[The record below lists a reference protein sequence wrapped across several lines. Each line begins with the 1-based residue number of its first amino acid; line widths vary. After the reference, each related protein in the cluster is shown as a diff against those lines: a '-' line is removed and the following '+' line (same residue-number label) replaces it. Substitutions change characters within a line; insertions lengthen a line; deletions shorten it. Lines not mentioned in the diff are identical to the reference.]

1 MITNVIAVAWRAQ
14 QQPHPSGVPTMNG
27 DEWQG
32 DKNPISDREKRNT
45 ATRDLWVQSQV
56 HLANVPPL
64 PYPFP
69 IVVNHGQKRRGGE
82 RPAPGAVR
90 AAPLLLPHGRPA
102 VRGERAGGEGRSPH
116 GAAVRRRRRWS
127 GATTARRGVP
137 MRPSAMDLDVAPA
150 TTSAARR
157 WPDRSTPDGAAAQ
170 RPSCLLLL
178 QRARAQGSG
187 GGGAGGE
194 GRRWARCAGG
204 GATWT
209 VEAA

>member
-1 MITNVIAVAWRAQ
+1 MNRRRTAGRRKPILDRKRKNIA
-14 QQPHPSGVPTMNG
+14 
-27 DEWQG
+27 
-32 DKNPISDREKRNT
+32 
-45 ATRDLWVQSQV
+45 ATGEPRVQARV

-102 VRGERAGGEGRSPH
+102 VRGERAGREGWSPH

-157 WPDRSTPDGAAAQ
+157 LAQPQYPRRCGSSAPPVLPPAAA
-170 RPSCLLLL
+170 RPR
-178 QRARAQGSG
+178 QAAVVAAQGER
-187 GGGAGGE
+187 GGAGPDARE
-194 GRRWARCAGG
+194 GGDVDGG
-204 GATWT
+204 GSLRRSNRPWGGRSPAAT
-209 VEAA
+209 